1 LCISETA
8 TQVNNMKKITTTF
21 LLVITLV
28 ITSYGQAKDTTAP
41 KLTDTTKLF
50 SVSDLVRLSEPYKD
64 QHSYREYQ
72 SFVTVLNKIIA
83 DAIKEW
89 ESKNKK
95 SK

>member
-1 LCISETA
+1 
-8 TQVNNMKKITTTF
+8 MKKITIIISLLIITT
-21 LLVITLV
+21 V
-28 ITSYGQAKDTTAP
+28 SYGQAKDTTAP

-72 SFVTVLNKIIA
+72 GFILILNKVIA

-89 ESKNKK
+89 EVKNKK
-95 SK
+95 K